1 MHYRTIRQARKTLT
15 IRIEEGEVVV
25 RAPFFL
31 SEARIEAFVCKHE
44 RWIEERL
51 DRAKE
56 YERFYYL
63 FGKRYERGEEVEAI
77 LRQKAQEY
85 IPKRV
90 EELAKNF
97 DKKPKSVKIT
107 SAKKRWGSCSGK
119 GNLNF
124 SYRCAMLPKECI
136 DYVIVHELC
145 HLVHHNHS
153 KAFWELVAHHMPDYK
168 DKERLIRNF

>member
-1 MHYRTIRQARKTLT
+1 MRYRTIRQARKTLT

-25 RAPFFL
+25 KAPSFV
-31 SEARIEAFVCKHE
+31 SEERIEAFVRKHE
-44 RWIEERL
+44 RWIKERL
-51 DRAKE
+51 KRAKE

-63 FGKRYERGEEVEAI
+63 FGERYEREGDVEV
-77 LRQKAQEY
+77 LLKRKALEY

-90 EELAKNF
+90 EELSKNF

-107 SAKKRWGSCSGK
+107 SAKKRWGSCSSK

-124 SYRCAMLPKECI
+124 SYRCVMLPKECI

-145 HLVHHNHS
+145 HLVHHDHS
-153 KAFWELVAHHMPDYK
+153 KHFWDLVAHHMPDYK